1 MTFLTRLGNWL
12 KDHVDLA
19 LILAAA
25 TEIPRWTV
33 AFLAIHEPLWV
44 GVPLGALL
52 AWALKDG
59 WNGYF
64 RTKRLGILALN
75 LAALATAICV
85 ITPVLY
91 VMTYVPVE
99 QVNLTMVFGDS
110 MAWRMGWAGLLAL
123 STFLPLI
130 QLSAVRPASVPKAHD
145 TPDILPLAANSD
157 IVADLPKPESDKPV
171 VIPQPAPTPASVTDD
186 TAALE
191 EMLEDVDMTG
201 GQVTDMAAAWQNA
214 FVAFGKIG
222 VADEVVSSKFGIS
235 KRTVIRK
242 RTAGKWEAA
251 GTLHKNGNGWD
262 VKA

>member
-12 KDHVDLA
+12 RDHLDLA
-19 LILAAA
+19 LVLAAA

-64 RTKRLGILALN
+64 RTKRLGLLALN
-75 LAALATAICV
+75 VAALVTAICV

-99 QVNLTMVFGDS
+99 QVNLTMVFGDNVTY
-110 MAWRMGWAGLLAL
+110 RMVWSGLLAL

-130 QLSAVRPASVPKAHD
+130 QLSAVRSIADNAPV
-145 TPDILPLAANSD
+145 ILPVTQNTPNTSIVPPTSVILPVVTNSD
-157 IVADLPKPESDKPV
+157 IVTSAPMPKKNVP
-171 VIPQPAPTPASVTDD
+171 DD
-186 TAALE
+186 TALE

-201 GQVTDMAAAWQNA
+201 GAVSDMATAWQNA
-214 FVAFGKIG
+214 FVTFGKVG
-222 VADEVVSSKFGIS
+222 VADEVVSAQFGIS

-251 GTLHKNGNGWD
+251 GTLHRNGSGWQ
-262 VKA
+262 VTA